1 MLVSTFKKLL
11 IIWMFVEFSMTIQI
25 SNYISNVDKELKDLE
40 VKASIKDVFL
50 NALTNIDSSKDIG
63 NN

>member
-1 MLVSTFKKLL
+1 MLLSTFKKLL

-25 SNYISNVDKELKDLE
+25 NNYISNVDKELRDLE

-50 NALTNIDSSKDIG
+50 NAFTNIDSAKDIG

>member
-11 IIWMFVEFSMTIQI
+11 IIWIFVEFSMTIQI
-25 SNYISNVDKELKDLE
+25 SNYFSNVDKELKDLE
-40 VKASIKDVFL
+40 VKASVKDVFL
-50 NALTNIDSSKDIG
+50 NALANIDSSKDIG